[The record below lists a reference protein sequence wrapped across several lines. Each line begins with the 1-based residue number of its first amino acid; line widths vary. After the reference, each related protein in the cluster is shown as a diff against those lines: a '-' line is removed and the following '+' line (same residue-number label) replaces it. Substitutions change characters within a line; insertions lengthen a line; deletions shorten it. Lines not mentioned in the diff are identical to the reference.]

1 MLILIGSEVIMP
13 ELRWLCISLSIFTLT
28 VLYSI
33 YSAVRPYK
41 QRTVFKAFYIIFI
54 GIFLSSMSAFIP
66 LYLPVFEGDFYS
78 YLTVFL
84 SSAHNAIRLYIV
96 DCDMSFVLE
105 QTEHLGNVLRS
116 GYRIY
121 MNLLMVISPMLTV
134 SVVLT
139 FFASILT
146 ALRYYTHFNR
156 HAYVFTDLNEESIA
170 LAASLK
176 KNDPSCSIA
185 FTDVFKKNDEES
197 YELLEKAKE
206 LKAMLFKNDVTVVN
220 FHFHSKKKKLY
231 FFITGKNVSE
241 NMNQVIALSAP
252 FEKKKLLHSGEAP
265 KRGYDYARGD
275 TRIYVFSAGFG
286 TEQSLSAIHP
296 KHLKIRRVNEI
307 QSMIYNLLNTN
318 GMDIFNSAKPTGEK
332 IYNRATRGEDDELKV
347 SALIVGMGL
356 HGTEMVKA
364 LSWFCQMHPYKIEIN
379 AVDRDPDA
387 AALLRS
393 GYPDLFDCNPPDMTA
408 EELADP
414 TKKYH
419 NGDYTTPGEAH
430 YKISVYGGVDTRLA
444 EFDEMIKSFTDTTY
458 VLVSLG
464 NDELNINISTK
475 LRILFRRM
483 GINPVIH
490 TIVYNSN
497 SYEALKNG
505 TTASGDSYNIT
516 PFGDISVTY
525 TVESILNS
533 TLEDK
538 ALARHMKYTNHVIA
552 EQNIVGK
559 EREEMLKREEES
571 FWRYDYNYRSSIAS
585 ALHTEFKVKCSSPGS
600 GKKPAERTEDEKWF
614 YRYLEHQRWN
624 AYVRSEGYVF
634 APKRDKLAK
643 THHLLIPFEEL
654 PYSEQIKDDD

>member
-1 MLILIGSEVIMP
+1 MLINTRSEVAMP
-13 ELRWLCISLSIFTLT
+13 ESRWLAISLSIFALT
-28 VLYSI
+28 VVYSI
-33 YSAVRPYK
+33 YSVVRPYK
-41 QRTVFKAFYIIFI
+41 QRTVFKAFYIIFA
-54 GIFLSSMSAFIP
+54 GVFLSSMAAFIP
-66 LYLPVFEGDFYS
+66 LYLPVFDGDLHS
-78 YLTVFL
+78 YFTVVL

-96 DCDMSFVLE
+96 DCDMEFVRG
-105 QTEHLGNVLRS
+105 QTAHLGDALRS

-156 HAYVFTDLNEESIA
+156 NAYVFTDLNDESVA
-170 LAASLK
+170 LATSLK
-176 KNDPSCSIA
+176 KHDPSCSIA
-185 FTDVFKKNDEES
+185 FTDVFKKDEESS

-220 FHFHSKKKKLY
+220 FRIHSKRKKLY
-231 FFITGKNVSE
+231 FFITGKDASE
-241 NMNQVIALSAP
+241 NMNQVIDLSAP
-252 FEKKKLLHSGEAP
+252 YDKKKKKADGSPSH
-265 KRGYDYARGD
+265 GYDYPRGD

-296 KHLKIRRVNEI
+296 KYLKIRRVNEI
-307 QSMIYNLLNTN
+307 QSMIYNLLHTN
-318 GMDIFNSAKPTGEK
+318 GMDIFDSAKETGNTL
-332 IYNRATRGEDDELKV
+332 YNRATKEYDPEKKI
-347 SALIVGMGL
+347 SALVVGMGL

-364 LSWFCQMHPYKIEIN
+364 LAWFCQMHPYRIEIN
-379 AVDRDPDA
+379 AIDREPNA
-387 AALLRS
+387 ASIFKS

-408 EELADP
+408 EELANP
-414 TKKYH
+414 KKKYN
-419 NGDYTTPGEAH
+419 NGDFTTPGESH
-430 YKISVYGGVDTRLA
+430 YKISVYGGVDTRLS
-444 EFDEMIKSFTDTTY
+444 EFDEMIKSFSDTTY

-464 NDELNINISTK
+464 DDELNVAISTK

-505 TTASGDSYNIT
+505 KTASGDSYNIT

-533 TLEDK
+533 GLEDK
-538 ALARHMKYTNHVIA
+538 ALARHLDYINHLII
-552 EQNIVGK
+552 ERGITGK
-559 EREEMLKREEES
+559 ERDEMISREEET
-571 FWRYDYNYRSSIAS
+571 FWKYDYNYRSSIAS
-585 ALHTEFKVKCSSPGS
+585 VLHTEFKVKCGSPGS
-600 GKKPAERTEDEKWF
+600 GKKPAMRTEDEKWF

-624 AYVRSEGYVF
+624 AYVRSEGYVY
-634 APKRDKLAK
+634 APVRDKLAK
-643 THHLLIPFEEL
+643 THHLLVPFDEL